1 MSDSFLALPGLYRL
15 VFLHLEPILTIVP
28 ILSVWGYPGVN
39 WFYQEQIPSST
50 LTSGPVDD
58 RTRIIVAQLTNC
70 YLLLGLLS
78 SIVFREV
85 RNTLPNNP
93 AGQERL
99 IGASLLALAIADIT
113 QLVTYLYLY
122 HLPKSTVTH
131 VCSVLA
137 TFIGLPAQLRYAPRD
152 WNGMLH
158 GNITITLLLFF
169 TSLVLRFRPNSF
181 LLWSKGR

>member
-15 VFLHLEPILTIVP
+15 VFLHLEPILTIIP
-28 ILSVWGYPGVN
+28 ILSVWGFPGVN

-50 LTSGPVDD
+50 LTPGPVDD

-113 QLVTYLYLY
+113 
-122 HLPKSTVTH
+122 H
-131 VCSVLA
+131 VLA

-158 GNITITLLLFF
+158 GNITITSLLFF
-169 TSLVLRFRPNSF
+169 TRIAWFLGFGRTRFYYGQKEDKRIKSD
-181 LLWSKGR
+181 